1 MTSLT
6 AIPLQLDSGS
16 PTPLY
21 HQIVQ
26 AIRWRIGT
34 GVLSV
39 GESLPS
45 ARRAAE
51 EWGVNFH
58 TVRQAYGELARHG
71 LVESQVG
78 SGTRVVSA
86 GTAPGELRGF
96 MEAFCVEAVQRFG
109 LSRAELAALLSR
121 PTRPSEPDSRVLLVE
136 CNTHQCTDLAQQ
148 LSDRWRVA
156 AMPWELARTDEP
168 PDLPIVS
175 SYFHLNE
182 VRALWP
188 DRIAR
193 MHFAALQIDP
203 GVIST
208 IAASLSANKVRHLI
222 LCEQDATTGR
232 QMAADL
238 SAPLPG
244 SPQISVT
251 TKSPVSVLRGR
262 RRNELVLVAP
272 RVWDRQSS
280 EVRSNPGVLEVRYV
294 FRPDHLE
301 ALGLAL
307 GVSGTLP

>member
-1 MTSLT
+1 MASLT
-6 AIPLQLDSGS
+6 AIPLHLDPAS

-34 GVLSV
+34 GVLVV

-58 TVRQAYGELARHG
+58 TVRQAYGELARQG

-86 GTAPGELRGF
+86 GTASGELRGF
-96 MEAFCVEAVQRFG
+96 LEQFSAEAERRFG
-109 LSRAELAALLSR
+109 LSRAELAAYLGR
-121 PTRPSEPDSRVLLVE
+121 PPRPGEPASRVLLVE

-148 LSDRWRVA
+148 LAGRWRVTA
-156 AMPWELARTDEP
+156 TPWELGRTDHP
-168 PDLPIVS
+168 PDFPIVS

-182 VRALWP
+182 VRDRWP

-193 MHFAALQIDP
+193 MHFAALQVDP
-203 GVIST
+203 GVIGDL
-208 IAASLSANKVRHLI
+208 AGLLSAGKVRHLI

-232 QMAADL
+232 QMAADV
-238 SAPLPG
+238 SAQLPG
-244 SPQISVT
+244 NPEIAVT
-251 TKSPVSVLRGR
+251 TRSPVSVLRSR

-272 RVWDRQSS
+272 RVWDRQGP
-280 EVRSNPGVLEVRYV
+280 EVRTSSSVLEVRYV
-294 FRPDHLE
+294 FRSDHLE
-301 ALGLAL
+301 ALGAAL
-307 GVSGTLP
+307 GVSSA

>member
-1 MTSLT
+1 MALLT
-6 AIPLQLDSGS
+6 AIPLQLDPGS

-34 GVLSV
+34 GVLVV

-58 TVRQAYGELARHG
+58 TVRQAYGELARQG

-96 MEAFCVEAVQRFG
+96 MEAFCAEAEQRFG
-109 LSRAELAALLSR
+109 LSRAELAALLGR
-121 PTRPSEPDSRVLLVE
+121 PTRPSETDTRVLLVE

-148 LSDRWRVA
+148 LSDRWRVVA
-156 AMPWELARTDEP
+156 TPWELDRTDKP

-182 VRALWP
+182 VRELWP

-193 MHFAALQIDP
+193 MHFAALQVDP
-203 GVIST
+203 VVVSAV
-208 IAASLSANKVRHLI
+208 AALLAANKVRHLI

-232 QMAADL
+232 QMAADV
-238 SAPLPG
+238 SALLPTN
-244 SPQISVT
+244 PEVSVT
-251 TKSPVSVLRGR
+251 VKPPLSVLRHR

-272 RVWDRQSS
+272 RVWDRQGP
-280 EVRSNPGVLEVRYV
+280 EVRMNSWVREVRYV

-307 GVSGTLP
+307 GVSSR

>member
-1 MTSLT
+1 MASLT
-6 AIPLQLDSGS
+6 AIPLQLDPAG

-34 GVLSV
+34 GVLAV

-58 TVRQAYGELARHG
+58 TVRQAYGELARQG

-96 MEAFCVEAVQRFG
+96 IEAFSTEAERRFG
-109 LSRAELAALLSR
+109 LGRAELAALLGR
-121 PTRPSEPDSRVLLVE
+121 PAGSSEPDARVLLME
-136 CNTHQCTDLAQQ
+136 CNTHQCTDARPAARGSLAGDGDTLGADPNRRAARSADRELL
-148 LSDRWRVA
+148 LSPERGPGRAGPV
-156 AMPWELARTDEP
+156 
-168 PDLPIVS
+168 VS
-175 SYFHLNE
+175 RS
-182 VRALWP
+182 
-188 DRIAR
+188 
-193 MHFAALQIDP
+193 MHFAALQVDP
-203 GVIST
+203 RMVSD
-208 IAASLSANKVRHLI
+208 IAGLFSAGKVRHLT
-222 LCEQDATTGR
+222 LCEQDTTTGR
-232 QMAADL
+232 QMAADV
-238 SAPLPG
+238 SALLPG
-244 SPQISVT
+244 NPEIAVT

-272 RVWDRQSS
+272 RVWDRQGS

-301 ALGLAL
+301 ALGRAL
-307 GVSGTLP
+307 GASSA

>member
-1 MTSLT
+1 MSTLT
-6 AIPLQLDSGS
+6 AIPLQLDPAS

-21 HQIVQ
+21 HQITQ

-34 GVLSV
+34 GVLAV

-51 EWGVNFH
+51 DWGVNFH
-58 TVRQAYGELARHG
+58 TVRQAYTELARQG

-96 MEAFCVEAVQRFG
+96 LEAFSAEAEQRFG

-121 PTRPSEPDSRVLLVE
+121 PARLSEADSRVLLVE
-136 CNTHQCTDLAQQ
+136 CNAHQCTDLAQQ

-156 AMPWELARTDEP
+156 ATPWELARTDEP

-188 DRIAR
+188 DRIGK
-193 MHFAALQIDP
+193 MHFAALQVDP
-203 GVIST
+203 GLISS
-208 IAASLSANKVRHLI
+208 IAASLSADKVRHLT
-222 LCEQDATTGR
+222 LCEQDAIIGR
-232 QMAADL
+232 QMAADV

-244 SPQISVT
+244 SPEITVT
-251 TKSPVSVLRGR
+251 TKSPVAVLRGR

-272 RVWDRQSS
+272 RVWDRQS
-280 EVRSNPGVLEVRYV
+280 EAVRANPGVLEVRYV

-307 GVSGTLP
+307 GVSST

>member
-1 MTSLT
+1 MFPLT
-6 AIPLQLDSGS
+6 AIPLQLDPGS

-51 EWGVNFH
+51 DWGINFH
-58 TVRQAYGELARHG
+58 TVRQAYAELARQG

-86 GTAPGELRGF
+86 GTAPDELRGF
-96 MEAFCVEAVQRFG
+96 IKAFSAEAEQRFG
-109 LSRAELAALLSR
+109 LGRAELAALLGR
-121 PTRPSEPDSRVLLVE
+121 PAGLSEPDARILLVE

-148 LSDRWRVA
+148 LSHRWRVTA
-156 AMPWELARTDEP
+156 LPWELARTEAP

-182 VRALWP
+182 VRARWP
-188 DRIAR
+188 GRIAQ
-193 MHFAALQIDP
+193 MHFAALQVDP
-203 GVIST
+203 RVISE
-208 IAASLSANKVRHLI
+208 IAASYSANKVRHLT
-222 LCEQDATTGR
+222 LCEQDTTTGR
-232 QMAADL
+232 QMAADV
-238 SAPLPG
+238 SALLPE
-244 SPQISVT
+244 SPEITVT
-251 TKSPVSVLRGR
+251 TKTPVSVLRRR

-272 RVWDRQSS
+272 RVWDRQGS
-280 EVRSNPGVLEVRYV
+280 EVRSNPGVLEMRYI

-301 ALGLAL
+301 ALGRAL
-307 GVSGTLP
+307 GVSSA